1 MADSDRVERFFDEL
15 GKRGHEPLLD
25 RLNCTG
31 RFEVVD
37 GERTD
42 EWLVAVRGG
51 YITVTRGGGE
61 ADYVLRSERTAF
73 DRIIHGDAGSVAAVI
88 RGTMTLSAT
97 DREVG
102 FGLITRLFAGP
113 PDGRRAWVDDPRLV
127 AEGQRDRGA
136 GTGGTRE

>member
-1 MADSDRVERFFDEL
+1 MADSDRVEQFFDEL

-25 RLNCTG
+25 RLNSTG

-51 YITVTRGGGE
+51 YITVTRGGGD
-61 ADYVLRSERTAF
+61 ADYVLRAERGAF

-88 RGTMTLSAT
+88 RGTMALSGKNAGL
-97 DREVG
+97 R

-113 PDGRRAWVDDPRLV
+113 PDSRREWVDDPRLV
-127 AEGQRDRGA
+127 AEGQRDRAGGA
-136 GTGGTRE
+136 HE